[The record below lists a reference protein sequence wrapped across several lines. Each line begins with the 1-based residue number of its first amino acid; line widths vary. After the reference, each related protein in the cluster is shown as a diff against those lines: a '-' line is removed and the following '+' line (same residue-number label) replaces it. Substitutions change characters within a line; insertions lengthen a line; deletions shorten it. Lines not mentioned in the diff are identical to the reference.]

1 LISCNSGKI
10 LRYTLPHLGNPDR
23 INTPNKLIK
32 CGSCKNANYIW
43 GIDEQNI
50 LSIWECEKSTNSNS
64 NQNSGKGIKPKK
76 LDFQR
81 KDVWQVIWSNEE
93 SLKFCFME
101 KNRLFII
108 KDLEPEEPLIC
119 NGYIAD
125 FSQLEITAIMLEDL
139 MVRPWETNFNPNDIV
154 IKFETRILRDLREMF
169 DNNIDMNDIY
179 LYIERNSH
187 QKLWELLAKY
197 SLLNLDFNSSEKA
210 MIQYNDY
217 MGLNFIKRVKMID
230 DDNIKKAE
238 IYQFFLEYEKAEET
252 YNEIDRCDLS
262 ISMRIKLGHWENVI
276 NLINESGYVQE
287 DNLKMAKNNMAL
299 QYMEKKQYDKSEELF
314 KETHNTEGLVNLYF
328 KSENYEKA
336 IPYIESIPP
345 SSEFLNHMAD
355 KFETVNKFL
364 LKFFY
369 LILFHKI
376 LF

>member
-1 LISCNSGKI
+1 M
-10 LRYTLPHLGNPDR
+10 GNPDR

-50 LSIWECEKSTNSNS
+50 LSIWECEKSSTNS
-64 NQNSGKGIKPKK
+64 NSGKGIKPKK

-81 KDVWQVIWSNEE
+81 KDVWEVIWSKED

-139 MVRPWETNFNPNDIV
+139 MVSPWETNFNPNDIV

-169 DNNIDMNDIY
+169 DNNIDINDIH

-252 YNEIDRCDLS
+252 YNDIDRYDLS
-262 ISMRIKLGHWENVI
+262 ISMRIKLGNWENVI

-299 QYMEKKQYDKSEELF
+299 QYIEKKEYEKSEELF

-336 IPYIESIPP
+336 IPLIESIPP

-355 KFETVNKFL
+355 KFETVNIFFI
-364 LKFFY
+364 FFY
-369 LILFHKI
+369 YFFIIFYIFLYFSMAYVKKLLNAILNPAM
-376 LF
+376 